1 MEIKLIGTSEED
13 TMFVAGLFATAIGA
27 GGVIYL
33 EGDLGAGKTT
43 FVRGFMR
50 GLGFLDAVK
59 SPTFTLVE
67 PYELGRGQVYHFD
80 LYRLGHPE
88 ELEYL
93 GVDDYFNENALC
105 LIEWPEKGSGYLPD
119 CDILLSIEP
128 VSLEPL
134 ALEQSSSAQLLSE
147 QLSLEQLS
155 SEQLSA
161 EQQTKMNNNDARQ
174 YTFEAKT
181 ETGRQALRNL
191 NSFLMDA
198 EQQSLTY
205 C

>member
-1 MEIKLIGTSEED
+1 MEIKLIGTSEEN

-128 VSLEPL
+128 VLLELL
-134 ALEQSSSAQLLSE
+134 ALEQLSAQLLSE
-147 QLSLEQLS
+147 QLSS
-155 SEQLSA
+155 

>member
-128 VSLEPL
+128 VLLELL
-134 ALEQSSSAQLLSE
+134 ALEQSSAQLL
-147 QLSLEQLS
+147 

-191 NSFLMDA
+191 NSLLMDA

>member
-1 MEIKLIGTSEED
+1 MEIKLIGASEED

-128 VSLEPL
+128 VLLEPL
-134 ALEQSSSAQLLSE
+134 ALEQLSAQLLSE
-147 QLSLEQLS
+147 QLSAEQLS
-155 SEQLSA
+155 S

-191 NSFLMDA
+191 NSLLMDA

>member
-147 QLSLEQLS
+147 QLSLEQ
-155 SEQLSA
+155 
-161 EQQTKMNNNDARQ
+161 QTKMNNNDARQ
-174 YTFEAKT
+174 YTFKAKT

>member
-128 VSLEPL
+128 VLLELL
-134 ALEQSSSAQLLSE
+134 ALEQSSAQLLS
-147 QLSLEQLS
+147 EQLS

-191 NSFLMDA
+191 NSLLMDA
-198 EQQSLTY
+198 ERQSLTY

>member
-1 MEIKLIGTSEED
+1 MEIKLIGASEED
-13 TMFVAGLFATAIGA
+13 TMFVAGLFSTAISA

-59 SPTFTLVE
+59 SPTFPLVE

-128 VSLEPL
+128 VLLEPL
-134 ALEQSSSAQLLSE
+134 ALEQSSAQLLS
-147 QLSLEQLS
+147 EQLS

-191 NSFLMDA
+191 NSLLMDA

>member
-128 VSLEPL
+128 VLLEPL
-134 ALEQSSSAQLLSE
+134 ALEQSSAQLLSK
-147 QLSLEQLS
+147 QLSSEQLS

-191 NSFLMDA
+191 NSLLMDA

>member
-128 VSLEPL
+128 VLLEPL
-134 ALEQSSSAQLLSE
+134 ALEQSSAQLLSK
-147 QLSLEQLS
+147 QLS
-155 SEQLSA
+155 SEQLSS

-191 NSFLMDA
+191 NSLLMDA

>member
-13 TMFVAGLFATAIGA
+13 TMFVAGLFSTAIGA

-128 VSLEPL
+128 VLLEPL
-134 ALEQSSSAQLLSE
+134 ALEQSSAQLLSK
-147 QLSLEQLS
+147 QLS
-155 SEQLSA
+155 SEQLSS

-191 NSFLMDA
+191 NSLLMDA

>member
-1 MEIKLIGTSEED
+1 MEIKLIGASEED

-128 VSLEPL
+128 VLLEPL
-134 ALEQSSSAQLLSE
+134 ALEQLSAQLLS
-147 QLSLEQLS
+147 EQLS

-191 NSFLMDA
+191 NSLLMDA

>member
-1 MEIKLIGTSEED
+1 MEIKLIGTSEEN

-128 VSLEPL
+128 VLLEPL
-134 ALEQSSSAQLLSE
+134 ALEQLSAQLLSE
-147 QLSLEQLS
+147 QLSS
-155 SEQLSA
+155 

-181 ETGRQALRNL
+181 ETGRQALCNL

>member
-128 VSLEPL
+128 VLLEPL

-147 QLSLEQLS
+147 QLSL
-155 SEQLSA
+155 

>member
-1 MEIKLIGTSEED
+1 MEIKLIGTSEEN

-128 VSLEPL
+128 VLLEPL

-147 QLSLEQLS
+147 QLSSEQLS
-155 SEQLSA
+155 S

-191 NSFLMDA
+191 NSLLMDA

>member
-13 TMFVAGLFATAIGA
+13 TMFVAGLFSTAIGA

-128 VSLEPL
+128 VLLEPL
-134 ALEQSSSAQLLSE
+134 ALEQSSAQLLS
-147 QLSLEQLS
+147 EQLS

-191 NSFLMDA
+191 NSLLMDA

>member
-1 MEIKLIGTSEED
+1 MEIKLIGASEED

-128 VSLEPL
+128 VLLEPL
-134 ALEQSSSAQLLSE
+134 ALEQSSAQLLSE
-147 QLSLEQLS
+147 QLSA
-155 SEQLSA
+155 EQLSA

-191 NSFLMDA
+191 NSLLMDA

>member
-1 MEIKLIGTSEED
+1 MEIKLIGASEED

-128 VSLEPL
+128 VLLEPL
-134 ALEQSSSAQLLSE
+134 ALEQLSAQLLSE
-147 QLSLEQLS
+147 QLSSEQLS
-155 SEQLSA
+155 AEQLSA

-191 NSFLMDA
+191 NSLLMDA

>member
-128 VSLEPL
+128 VLLELL
-134 ALEQSSSAQLLSE
+134 ALEQSSAQLLS
-147 QLSLEQLS
+147 EQLS

-191 NSFLMDA
+191 NSLLMDA

>member
-1 MEIKLIGTSEED
+1 MEIKLIGTSEEN

-128 VSLEPL
+128 VLLEPL
-134 ALEQSSSAQLLSE
+134 ALEQLSSAQLLSE
-147 QLSLEQLS
+147 QLSS
-155 SEQLSA
+155 

>member
-128 VSLEPL
+128 VLLEPL
-134 ALEQSSSAQLLSE
+134 ALEQLSAQLLS
-147 QLSLEQLS
+147 EQLS

-181 ETGRQALRNL
+181 ETGRQALRNF
-191 NSFLMDA
+191 NSLLMDA

>member
-13 TMFVAGLFATAIGA
+13 TMFVAGLFSTAIGA

-128 VSLEPL
+128 VLLEPL
-134 ALEQSSSAQLLSE
+134 ALEQLSAQLLSE
-147 QLSLEQLS
+147 QLSL
-155 SEQLSA
+155 

-191 NSFLMDA
+191 NSLLMDA

>member
-1 MEIKLIGTSEED
+1 MEVKLIGASEED

-128 VSLEPL
+128 VLLEPL
-134 ALEQSSSAQLLSE
+134 ALEQLSAQLLS
-147 QLSLEQLS
+147 EQLS

-191 NSFLMDA
+191 NSLLMDA

>member
-128 VSLEPL
+128 VLLEPL
-134 ALEQSSSAQLLSE
+134 ALEQSSAQLS
-147 QLSLEQLS
+147 SEQLS

-191 NSFLMDA
+191 NSLLMDA

>member
-128 VSLEPL
+128 VLLEPL
-134 ALEQSSSAQLLSE
+134 ALEQSSAQLSSE
-147 QLSLEQLS
+147 QLL

-191 NSFLMDA
+191 NSLLMDA

>member
-128 VSLEPL
+128 VLLEPL
-134 ALEQSSSAQLLSE
+134 ALEQSSAQLLS
-147 QLSLEQLS
+147 EQLS

-191 NSFLMDA
+191 NSLLMDA

>member
-1 MEIKLIGTSEED
+1 MEISLIGTSEED
-13 TMFVAGLFATAIGA
+13 TMFVAGIFAKAVGPA
-27 GGVIYL
+27 GVIYL

-50 GLGFLDAVK
+50 GLDFFDAVK

-67 PYELGRGQVYHFD
+67 PYELSTGQVYHFD

-119 CDILLSIEP
+119 CDILLSIGS
-128 VSLEPL
+128 VSL
-134 ALEQSSSAQLLSE
+134 
-147 QLSLEQLS
+147 
-155 SEQLSA
+155 
-161 EQQTKMNNNDARQ
+161 QQQAASHNNDARQ
-174 YTFEAKT
+174 YTFAAKT
-181 ETGRQALRNL
+181 ETGQEALSNL
-191 NSFLMDA
+191 NGFLIQA
-198 EQQSLTY
+198 RRQSLTY
-205 C
+205 CQPS

>member
-1 MEIKLIGTSEED
+1 MEIKLIGASEED

-128 VSLEPL
+128 VLLEPL
-134 ALEQSSSAQLLSE
+134 ALEQSSSAQLLS
-147 QLSLEQLS
+147 EQLS

-191 NSFLMDA
+191 NSLLMDA
-198 EQQSLTY
+198 ERQSLTY

>member
-1 MEIKLIGTSEED
+1 MEIKLIGASEED

-128 VSLEPL
+128 VLLELL
-134 ALEQSSSAQLLSE
+134 ALEQSSAQLLSE
-147 QLSLEQLS
+147 QLSSEQLS
-155 SEQLSA
+155 S

-191 NSFLMDA
+191 NSLLMDA

>member
-1 MEIKLIGTSEED
+1 MEIKLIGASEED

-128 VSLEPL
+128 VLLELL
-134 ALEQSSSAQLLSE
+134 ALEQSSAQLLS
-147 QLSLEQLS
+147 EQLS

-191 NSFLMDA
+191 NSLLMDA

>member
-1 MEIKLIGTSEED
+1 MEIKLIGASEED

-128 VSLEPL
+128 VLLEPL
-134 ALEQSSSAQLLSE
+134 ALEQSSAQLLSK
-147 QLSLEQLS
+147 QLSA
-155 SEQLSA
+155 EQLSA

-191 NSFLMDA
+191 NSLLMDA

>member
-1 MEIKLIGTSEED
+1 MEIKLNGTTEED
-13 TMFVAGLFATAIGA
+13 TMFVAGMFAMAIGA

-128 VSLEPL
+128 VLLEPL

-147 QLSLEQLS
+147 QLSS
-155 SEQLSA
+155 

-191 NSFLMDA
+191 HSFLMDA

>member
-13 TMFVAGLFATAIGA
+13 TMFVAGLFSTAISA

-128 VSLEPL
+128 VLLEPL
-134 ALEQSSSAQLLSE
+134 ALEQSSAQLLS
-147 QLSLEQLS
+147 EQLS

-191 NSFLMDA
+191 NSLLMDA

>member
-1 MEIKLIGTSEED
+1 MEIKLIGASEED

-128 VSLEPL
+128 VLLEPL
-134 ALEQSSSAQLLSE
+134 ALEQSSSAQLLS
-147 QLSLEQLS
+147 EQLS

>member
-1 MEIKLIGTSEED
+1 M
-13 TMFVAGLFATAIGA
+13 
-27 GGVIYL
+27 
-33 EGDLGAGKTT
+33 
-43 FVRGFMR
+43 
-50 GLGFLDAVK
+50 DAVK

-128 VSLEPL
+128 VLLEPL
-134 ALEQSSSAQLLSE
+134 ALEQSSAQLLSK
-147 QLSLEQLS
+147 QLS
-155 SEQLSA
+155 S

-191 NSFLMDA
+191 NSLLMDA
-198 EQQSLTY
+198 ERQSLTY
-205 C
+205 CSPL

>member
-1 MEIKLIGTSEED
+1 MEIKLIGASEED

-67 PYELGRGQVYHFD
+67 PYELCRGQVYHFD

-128 VSLEPL
+128 VLLELL
-134 ALEQSSSAQLLSE
+134 ALEQSSAQLLSE
-147 QLSLEQLS
+147 QLSS
-155 SEQLSA
+155 

-191 NSFLMDA
+191 NSLLMDA

>member
-1 MEIKLIGTSEED
+1 MEIKLIGTSEEN

-128 VSLEPL
+128 VLLEPL
-134 ALEQSSSAQLLSE
+134 ALEQSSAQLLSK
-147 QLSLEQLS
+147 QLS
-155 SEQLSA
+155 SEQLSS

-191 NSFLMDA
+191 NSLLMDA

>member
-134 ALEQSSSAQLLSE
+134 ALEQLLSE

-155 SEQLSA
+155 L

-174 YTFEAKT
+174 YNFEAKT

>member
-1 MEIKLIGTSEED
+1 MEIKLIGASEED

-128 VSLEPL
+128 VLLELL
-134 ALEQSSSAQLLSE
+134 ALEQSSAQLSSEQLLSE
-147 QLSLEQLS
+147 QLSA
-155 SEQLSA
+155 EQLSA

-191 NSFLMDA
+191 NSLLMDA

>member
-1 MEIKLIGTSEED
+1 MEIKLIGTSEEN

-105 LIEWPEKGSGYLPD
+105 LIEWSEKGSGYLPD

-128 VSLEPL
+128 VLLEPL
-134 ALEQSSSAQLLSE
+134 ALEQLSSAQLLSE
-147 QLSLEQLS
+147 QLSS
-155 SEQLSA
+155 

-191 NSFLMDA
+191 NSFLVDA

>member
-1 MEIKLIGTSEED
+1 MEIKLIGASEED

-128 VSLEPL
+128 VLLELL
-134 ALEQSSSAQLLSE
+134 ALEQLSAQLLS
-147 QLSLEQLS
+147 EQLS

-191 NSFLMDA
+191 NSLLMDA

>member
-1 MEIKLIGTSEED
+1 MEIKLIGASEED
-13 TMFVAGLFATAIGA
+13 TMFVAGLFSTAIGA

-128 VSLEPL
+128 VLLEPL
-134 ALEQSSSAQLLSE
+134 ALEQSSSAQLL
-147 QLSLEQLS
+147 

-191 NSFLMDA
+191 NSLLMDA